1 MKILLEESGFCFGVK
16 RAFLL
21 AKKNFG
27 QSFQTLGPLIHNNE
41 VLKEIEQNGGQ
52 ICQKVSEVEN
62 NKNLIIRA
70 HGISQKKFLKL
81 QKKTNLLQ
89 DATCPFVIKLQN
101 EARNFYKNNFFL
113 IIVGQKN
120 HPEIKA
126 ICEDCPKAKVIFSE
140 KEAEEIPKQEKIAL
154 VAQTTEREEKFNSIA
169 KILKTKSKILKISN
183 TICLYVKKRQKAAQN
198 LSLKVD
204 LLLVIGGKKSSNT
217 KKLFEIGKQ
226 NCLTFLIQNKT
237 EIPWKI
243 IKSIKPQK
251 IGLCSGTST
260 HEKTIKSIK
269 LALENY

>member
-1 MKILLEESGFCFGVK
+1 MKILLEKSGFCFGVK
-16 RAFLL
+16 RAYEICQ
-21 AKKNFG
+21 KNFG
-27 QSFQTLGPLIHNNE
+27 QSFQTFGPLIHNYE
-41 VLKEIEQNGGQ
+41 VLKEIKQNGGQ
-52 ICQKVSEVEN
+52 ICQKISEVKN

-89 DATCPFVIKLQN
+89 DATCPFVVKLQN

-126 ICEDCPKAKVIFSE
+126 ICEDCPKAKVIFSLQ
-140 KEAEEIPKQEKIAL
+140 EAEEIPKQEKIAL
-154 VAQTTEREEKFNSIA
+154 VAQTTEKEEKFNKIA
-169 KILKTKSKILKISN
+169 KIFKKKSKILKIKN
-183 TICLYVKKRQKAAQN
+183 TICTDVKKRQKAVRY

-243 IKSIKPQK
+243 IKNLKPQK
-251 IGLCSGTST
+251 VGLYSGAST
-260 HEKTIKSIK
+260 NEKTINEIK
-269 LALENY
+269 MALENY